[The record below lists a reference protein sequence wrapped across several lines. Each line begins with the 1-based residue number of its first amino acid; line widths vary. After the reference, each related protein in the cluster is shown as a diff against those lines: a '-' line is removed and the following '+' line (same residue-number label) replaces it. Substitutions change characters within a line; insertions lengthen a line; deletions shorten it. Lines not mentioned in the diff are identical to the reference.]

1 MKNLVLLLTLL
12 VFASGAFAQ
21 ERQRKTIT
29 TDDLYEYFD
38 EDDFVPNDDA
48 GRTFDDFILKG
59 TFTFSYYETSEGKR
73 VYDGPFSLK
82 ATSNTVRMSL
92 MLGSLSHPTYDGY
105 GYKHEEVEA
114 TGTFVDGRLDGKYE
128 SKLNIVFDG
137 DDKSKH
143 YYSFTISANFANG
156 FAEGKWDYDE
166 NWWGKQGS
174 YCHATFSDGK
184 VIDDYSL
191 KLYDFTHNGNEYKL
205 KFTKDGKL
213 LYYEDDHDVYIYE
226 NGVSI
231 PNKAD
236 SRCYDATKKYI
247 AGQITIDELNELGFV
262 VSSGSFYFKCPMTRY
277 MLLSSKFLRPAW
289 GFKNEIFSR
298 TDFACFIEGI
308 GVGDFMTPSQVK
320 ETINRINSSTDNSE
334 LYDATNYHG
343 KDLYNR
349 DRVKIES
356 AAAKK
361 REEFSNNAYQI
372 LSNKLA
378 SYTNVYDFSDYVNG
392 HLYTSYEYKELTEE
406 KKNALDSLVNSDWM
420 QLCASLSSVA
430 VKKAFDKM
438 VLVSQNKKIEKK
450 GAMVIEN
457 DFQKKPSDW
466 AVFDNDAPSKNMCES
481 LVEFCPVVRYEIK
494 DWEYLEKTRE
504 IKFTCEF
511 VKKCGKE
518 GEKKYSID
526 IITKKDCKH
535 VSLNSFDFSK
545 ATEIK

>member
-21 ERQRKTIT
+21 EKQRKTIT

-38 EDDFVPNDDA
+38 EEDFVPNEILGA
-48 GRTFDDFILKG
+48 SFTEFILKG

-82 ATSNTVRMSL
+82 ATSNNVRVYWE
-92 MLGSLSHPTYDGY
+92 GW
-105 GYKHEEVEA
+105 GYKQEEVEA

-128 SKLNIVFDG
+128 SKLNLVFEG
-137 DDKSKH
+137 DDKNKL
-143 YYSFTISANFANG
+143 YYSFIISVNFANG
-156 FAEGKWDYDE
+156 FAEGKWDYEE
-166 NWWGKQGS
+166 NSRGELVG

-191 KLYDFTHNGNEYKL
+191 KLHDYQHNGNEYKL

-320 ETINRINSSTDNSE
+320 DEINRINSSKNNSE
-334 LYDATNYHG
+334 LYDATNYYRL

-349 DRVKIES
+349 DKVKVES
-356 AAAKK
+356 AVAKK
-361 REEFSNNAYQI
+361 REEFSNNAYRI
-372 LSNKLA
+372 LSSKLA
-378 SYTNVYDFSDYVNG
+378 SYTNVNDFRDYVNG
-392 HLYTSYEYKELTEE
+392 HLYTSNEYKELTEE
-406 KKNALDSLVNSDWM
+406 KKSALDSLVDSDWKR
-420 QLCASLSSVA
+420 LCANLSSVA

-438 VLVSQNKKIEKK
+438 VLISKNKKIEKK
-450 GAMVIEN
+450 GAVVIEN

-481 LVEFCPVVRYEIK
+481 LVEFCPIARYEIK

-545 ATEIK
+545 AIEIK